1 MANMGEASTKNSG
14 AQAEAL
20 KFRSGAVDSP
30 FQCLKDE
37 KKRSE
42 KYENKGILRNVLS
55 NSTKEYSYSE
65 YHWRERK
72 RTKRRDRSGASFRSL
87 TITVCSSISCS
98 SRSCRLQIQE
108 GTWSLLEKPRATRQQ
123 PGSPKQQR
131 FHQTNTQRVY
141 QRSSPLPS
149 DNSHFFCIQG
159 TGRLHTFIYNWPQQ
173 KEVRLLQVTADFC
186 GHKRRTYLEDP
197 CFHASFPPPHT
208 SQNRFGEANVDNMF
222 KLSRFPNMVK
232 GTKNRSWQHRNPC
245 AQLMAESAK
254 VEALHPFVCQPWVTY
269 GN

>member
-1 MANMGEASTKNSG
+1 MATSWKHSEHG
-14 AQAEAL
+14 
-20 KFRSGAVDSP
+20 RSVDQEFGGPGWSS
-30 FQCLKDE
+30 KISE
-37 KKRSE
+37 RS
-42 KYENKGILRNVLS
+42 RWFAFSVL
-55 NSTKEYSYSE
+55 E
-65 YHWRERK
+65 RRK
-72 RTKRRDRSGASFRSL
+72 RRRKTNEKHEKQRNTIGIFIFGIPLTRTKKNEEIRRDRSGASFRSL

-173 KEVRLLQVTADFC
+173 KEVLQVTTDFC

-197 CFHASFPPPHT
+197 CFHASFPPHT
-208 SQNRFGEANVDNMF
+208 RVKIDLVKRTWITCSSFPGFQTWWKEPKTEVDNT
-222 KLSRFPNMVK
+222 
-232 GTKNRSWQHRNPC
+232 GTLAHNWWLK
-245 AQLMAESAK
+245 AQK
-254 VEALHPFVCQPWVTY
+254 
-269 GN
+269 